1 LKFSSTSFRRK
12 ARCPEEEATQTGK
25 IPALISR
32 FNSTV
37 ENLGLEEREAKEAGF
52 KKIKAVRDG
61 LLHYG
66 KDVEDSSLPIEETQN
81 MVRAFLE
88 TLSVP
93 LK

>member
-1 LKFSSTSFRRK
+1 M
-12 ARCPEEEATQTGK
+12 QTEK

-32 FNSTV
+32 FNSAA

-66 KDVEDSSLPIEETQN
+66 KEVEDSSLPIDETQN

-88 TLSVP
+88 
-93 LK
+93 KIE